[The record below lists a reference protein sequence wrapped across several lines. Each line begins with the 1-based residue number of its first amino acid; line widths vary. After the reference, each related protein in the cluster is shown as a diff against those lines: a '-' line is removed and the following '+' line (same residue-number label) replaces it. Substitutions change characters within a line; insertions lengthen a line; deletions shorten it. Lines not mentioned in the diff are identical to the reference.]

1 MVRRQIIIM
10 IVVTSFVCGHASLSS
25 IILSLIRLISSIS
38 FVRSSRRII
47 LTPIL
52 SLVSP

>member
-1 MVRRQIIIM
+1 M
-10 IVVTSFVCGHASLSS
+10 IVFTSFVFGHASLSS

-47 LTPIL
+47 PTPFIL
-52 SLVSP
+52 LVSP